1 MSASSNEEML
11 VIDGDMNIYNA
22 ENIKQDL
29 FSLLAKHKDINVN
42 LMNVTE
48 FDTAGFQVLLFG
60 KQYADKNEIRLT
72 LSSAS
77 DAVAEVFKLYGMI
90 ALLENHHES

>member
-1 MSASSNEEML
+1 MSANSNEEML

-29 FSLLAKHKDINVN
+29 FSLLANHKDINVN

-60 KQYADKNEIRLT
+60 KQYADKNEIKLT
-72 LSSAS
+72 LCSAS
-77 DAVAEVFKLYGMI
+77 DAVEEVFKLYGMS
-90 ALLENHHES
+90 ALLENQHES

>member
-1 MSASSNEEML
+1 MSAISNEEML

-77 DAVAEVFKLYGMI
+77 DVVAEVFKLYGMS